1 MKLTLLM
8 TCAAFMA
15 ATPAFAGITDT
26 GKRLAETPDFIPSV
40 FAADGKAVMYV
51 GNEGN
56 NGAMDEYVI
65 LDNQFNE
72 VRKITFSYE
81 EVTAT
86 KTVWRKLEGPIG
98 ITEANRMITNEMDN
112 IPLEQFIQMGN
123 SQGFIRREDHGN
135 EVWLMSIDQYAYYAY
150 EAYEYKYPQEMMIW
164 SANHASWYRI
174 EYNNEGYG
182 IIPGKYGEPETREE
196 SYTPSVV
203 NMERKTAECVD
214 YDGLYLSQTLFNND
228 AQIEWLIP
236 VYTVSDCSYEDNYEK
251 VEGKEIHLTGYKVIS
266 ENGSQVASF
275 NLPAGYTSRYDD
287 IYLYEAGG
295 KNYLVASCYTTPN
308 GSAEEEAYVV
318 YETDPASSSVRQ
330 ITEARK
336 VRVSPTA
343 PRRGTCVNVELG
355 EPAGANSKVVVT
367 SVNGRT
373 VLDRNIAAGT
383 TATSIDT
390 DNFAAGVYVVTVSDG
405 KSSREASKI
414 IVR

>member
-15 ATPAFAGITDT
+15 ATPAFAGNT

-318 YETDPASSSVRQ
+318 YEIDPASSSVRQ

-355 EPAGANSKVVVT
+355 EPAGAGVVP
-367 SVNGRT
+367 
-373 VLDRNIAAGT
+373 
-383 TATSIDT
+383 
-390 DNFAAGVYVVTVSDG
+390 
-405 KSSREASKI
+405 
-414 IVR
+414 